1 MTTILVT
8 GGAGYVGSH
17 ACAAL
22 AAAGFTPVV
31 FDSLVNG
38 HEGFVQ
44 WGPLVR
50 GDIRDRAALAAAFAA
65 HAPVGVMHFA
75 GLIEVGISVS
85 DPGPF
90 YDVNVGG
97 SLAVIEAA
105 RAAGVDAFVFSS
117 TCATYGAPRTD
128 RLAEDHPQSPLNPYG
143 RTKLMVEQALAD
155 LSAAVGFRSI
165 VLRYFNA
172 AGADPDGRI
181 GERHDPETHA
191 IPLAIRSAMKPGAG
205 FTIFGDDYPTPDGTA
220 VRDYVHVAD
229 LARAHL
235 LALER
240 LLEGGPS
247 GAFNLGGG
255 VGTSVLE
262 LVDAVGARAGH
273 PLQPARGPRR
283 EGDAAVLV
291 ADAAKAATEL
301 GWRPKYGL
309 AEIIGSAWRWHER
322 EG

>member
-8 GGAGYVGSH
+8 CGAGYVGAH
-17 ACAAL
+17 ACARL
-22 AAAGFTPVV
+22 AAAGLKPVV

-38 HEGFVQ
+38 HADFVQ
-44 WGPLVR
+44 WGPLVA

-65 HAPVGVMHFA
+65 HRPVGVMHFA
-75 GLIEVGISVS
+75 GLIEVGISVR

-97 SLAVIEAA
+97 ALAVIEAA

-117 TCATYGAPRTD
+117 TCATYGAPQTAL
-128 RLAEDHPQSPLNPYG
+128 LAEDHPQAPLNPYG
-143 RTKLMVEQALAD
+143 RSKLMVERALAD
-155 LSAAVGFRSI
+155 LEAASGFRSI
-165 VLRYFNA
+165 ALRYFNA

-191 IPLAIRSAMKPGAG
+191 IPLAIRSAMRPGQG
-205 FTIFGDDYPTPDGTA
+205 FTIFGDDYPTADGTA

-229 LARAHL
+229 LAEAHL

-240 LLEGGPS
+240 LLEGGGG
-247 GAFNLGGG
+247 GAYNLGGG

-262 LVDAVGARAGH
+262 LIDAVGARAGH
-273 PLQPARGPRR
+273 PLQPACGARR

-291 ADAAKAATEL
+291 ADARKAAREL
-301 GWRPKYGL
+301 GWRPKLGL
-309 AEIIGSAWRWHER
+309 PEIIETAWRWHER

>member
-8 GGAGYVGSH
+8 GGAGYVGAH
-17 ACAAL
+17 ACARL
-22 AAAGFTPVV
+22 AAAGLKPVV

-38 HEGFVQ
+38 HADFVQ
-44 WGPLVR
+44 WGPLVA

-65 HAPVGVMHFA
+65 HRPVGVMHFA
-75 GLIEVGISVS
+75 GLIEVGISVR

-97 SLAVIEAA
+97 ALAVIEAA

-117 TCATYGAPRTD
+117 TCATYGAPVTPL
-128 RLAEDHPQSPLNPYG
+128 LAEDHPQAPLNPYG
-143 RTKLMVEQALAD
+143 RSKLMVERALAD
-155 LSAAVGFRSI
+155 LEAASGFRSI
-165 VLRYFNA
+165 ALRYFNA

-181 GERHDPETHA
+181 GEKHDPETHA
-191 IPLAIRSAMKPGAG
+191 IPLAIRSAMRPGQG

-229 LARAHL
+229 LAEAHL

-240 LLEGGPS
+240 LLEGGTG
-247 GAFNLGGG
+247 GAYNLGGG

-262 LVDAVGARAGH
+262 LIDAVGARAVH
-273 PLQPARGPRR
+273 PLQPARGARR

-291 ADAAKAATEL
+291 ADARKAAREL
-301 GWRPKYGL
+301 GWRPKLGL
-309 AEIIGSAWRWHER
+309 GEIIETAWRWHER